1 MQDLLEKQ
9 LQKENDLRR
18 GWTCIRKNRDQTD
31 EMVGSVSYVSGRAF
45 NMRAGNL
52 PAVGLY
58 QAVVFWQTGR
68 VLLRYDDMEGSFVL
82 MEYGL

>member
-1 MQDLLEKQ
+1 
-9 LQKENDLRR
+9 
-18 GWTCIRKNRDQTD
+18 
-31 EMVGSVSYVSGRAF
+31 MVGSVSYVSGRAF

-52 PAVGLY
+52 SAIGLY

-68 VLLRYDDMEGSFVL
+68 VLLRYDDMKSNFVL